1 MVCQQILQA
10 ADPCGVRLIHS
21 DAYASTYR
29 IGTYS
34 HSRSIWPS
42 DSGHDRPGREPQ
54 HEQHGICFQ

>member
-42 DSGHDRPGREPQ
+42 DAGHDRPCRESLY
-54 HEQHGICFQ
+54 E